1 MSEIGVPEG
10 WPEESAQRLERAR
23 SLQERGVPA
32 YPNRYRRTHRLA
44 EVRERWDGASAE
56 SLESERPEVR
66 VSGRVMLLRGHGKLS
81 FATISDG
88 SASLQLFLRRDELG
102 EAGYALLGELDRGD
116 YVGAA
121 GRVMRT
127 RKGELSVLGTELTLL
142 TKALLPP
149 PEKWHGLADV
159 ELRYRRRY
167 VDLMVNPEVR
177 RTFERRGR
185 MVREIR
191 DFLDARGYLEV
202 ETPMMQ
208 PVAGGAIARPFVT
221 HHNALGMDLYLRI
234 APELYLKRLVVGG
247 LERVYEINRN
257 FRNEGLSFQ
266 HNPEFT
272 MLEFYTACF
281 DCDDVVAITE
291 ELVAGAM
298 AAGSAS
304 PLRYRDREIDFSL
317 PFRKR
322 TMKDAIAEEAG
333 AAGLDLARPLLDD
346 PEGFAAWCSRE
357 HRRGGASVGGE
368 RYRALSHAR
377 RVVQSF
383 EELVEGTLWQ
393 PTFILDYPVEVSPLA
408 KRRPG
413 DPEVAER
420 FELFAA
426 GMEIANGF
434 SELNDPLEQ
443 RQRFLEQLAQ
453 REQGDEEAHG
463 MDEDYVRALGYGL
476 PPTGGCGVGIDR
488 LVMIA
493 TDSASIRDVI
503 LFPHM
508 RPESGRP
515 PGDEPG
521 E

>member
-1 MSEIGVPEG
+1 MSESCVPEG

-23 SLQERGVPA
+23 ALRERGVPT
-32 YPNRYRRTHRLA
+32 YPNRYERTHRLV
-44 EVRERWDGASAE
+44 ELRERWDGATAE
-56 SLESERPEVR
+56 ALEAEGPEVR
-66 VSGRVMLLRGHGKLS
+66 VTGRVLLRRGHGKLS

-88 SASLQLFLRRDELG
+88 SASIQLFVRRDDLG
-102 EAGYALLGELDRGD
+102 ESGYALFGELDRGD

-127 RKGELSVLGTELTLL
+127 RKGELSVLVTQLTLL
-142 TKALLPP
+142 SKALLPP

-159 ELRYRRRY
+159 ELRYRQRY

-185 MVREIR
+185 IVKSIR

-208 PVAGGAIARPFVT
+208 PMAGGAIARPFVT
-221 HHNALGMDLYLRI
+221 HHNALGIDLYLRI

-281 DCDDVVAITE
+281 DCDDVIAITE
-291 ELVAGAM
+291 ELVAAAM
-298 AAGSAS
+298 AAGAEG
-304 PLRYRDREIDFSL
+304 PLRYRDRGIDFSL

-322 TMKDAIAEEAG
+322 TMKDAIAEEAR
-333 AAGLDLARPLLDD
+333 AAGLDLPRSLLDD
-346 PEGFAAWCSRE
+346 AEAFRAWTSEVRRAGEG
-357 HRRGGASVGGE
+357 SVGGDH
-368 RYRALSHAR
+368 YRSMSHGK
-377 RVVQSF
+377 RVMQAF
-383 EELVEGTLWQ
+383 EDLVERTLWQ
-393 PTFILDYPVEVSPLA
+393 PTFITDYPVEVSPLA
-408 KRRPG
+408 KRRPEE
-413 DPEVAER
+413 PAVTER

-426 GMEIANGF
+426 GMEVANGF

-453 REQGDEEAHG
+453 REGGDEEAHG

-493 TDSASIRDVI
+493 TDSPSIRDVI

-508 RPESGRP
+508 RPEAGRTT
-515 PGDEPG
+515 GEQPG